1 MQPLPRLIDAWLS
14 ACPRNVCPRAKNQC
28 MVHRLPTLHPDSTSS
43 LPGTCQQPETICRW
57 RVWKPETLVD
67 AMLVLL
73 RCDLQYGVRSWLP
86 LRAPYLSLYHIYLY
100 LIYIIYISLSLT
112 CVYLIYIYVYISLSL
127 MCLSHIYIYVYI
139 YHIYHIYPTIWD
151 TQTCCSSHWSSSWP
165 RWRKKL
171 WVLLLNHLGEGFLQ
185 RLLARLGKGCY
196 VRKLWLSFVHVSF
209 CIIVDRQTRLKDKL
223 MWLLC

>member
-100 LIYIIYISLSLT
+100 LIYIIYISLSLSH
-112 CVYLIYIYVYISLSL
+112 VYISYIYMYIYIYLSLSL

-139 YHIYHIYPTIWD
+139 YISYISYI
-151 TQTCCSSHWSSSWP
+151 SH
-165 RWRKKL
+165 
-171 WVLLLNHLGEGFLQ
+171 HLGYPNMLFQPLEFQ
-185 RLLARLGKGCY
+185 LAPVTKKALGAPPQSSRWG
-196 VRKLWLSFVHVSF
+196 LSPKTPST
-209 CIIVDRQTRLKDKL
+209 TRER
-223 MWLLC
+223 MLC

>member
-86 LRAPYLSLYHIYLY
+86 LRAPYLSLYHIY
-100 LIYIIYISLSLT
+100 IYISYISYIYIYISLSLS
-112 CVYLIYIYVYISLSL
+112 CVYLIYI
-127 MCLSHIYIYVYI
+127 CIYIYIYI
-139 YHIYHIYPTIWD
+139 IYIPPSGIPKHAVPATGVPAGPGD
-151 TQTCCSSHWSSSWP
+151 EKSSGCSSSFIS
-165 RWRKKL
+165 
-171 WVLLLNHLGEGFLQ
+171 
-185 RLLARLGKGCY
+185 
-196 VRKLWLSFVHVSF
+196 VRAFS
-209 CIIVDRQTRLKDKL
+209 KDS
-223 MWLLC
+223 

>member
-86 LRAPYLSLYHIYLY
+86 LRAPYLSLYHILYLY
-100 LIYIIYISLSLT
+100 LIYIIYIYLSLSHM
-112 CVYLIYIYVYISLSL
+112 CISHIYICISLSL
-127 MCLSHIYIYVYI
+127 SHVSISYIYMYIYIIYI
-139 YHIYHIYPTIWD
+139 IYIPPSGIPKHAVPATGVPAGPGD
-151 TQTCCSSHWSSSWP
+151 EKSSGCSSSIIS
-165 RWRKKL
+165 
-171 WVLLLNHLGEGFLQ
+171 
-185 RLLARLGKGCY
+185 
-196 VRKLWLSFVHVSF
+196 VRAFS
-209 CIIVDRQTRLKDKL
+209 KDS
-223 MWLLC
+223 